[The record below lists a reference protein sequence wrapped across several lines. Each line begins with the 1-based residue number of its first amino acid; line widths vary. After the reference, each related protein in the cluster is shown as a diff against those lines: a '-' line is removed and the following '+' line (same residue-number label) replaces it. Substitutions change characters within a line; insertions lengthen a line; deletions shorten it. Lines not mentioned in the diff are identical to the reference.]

1 MTNEILAHHVL
12 QEVLKKGI
20 FEFCVC
26 PGARN
31 SPFVHVLNE
40 NKQIKKY
47 FWFEE
52 RSAAFFALG
61 RAKQSRQAIAV
72 ITTSGTAVGELLP
85 AAMEAYYE
93 GIPLLLISADRP
105 RRFRGSGAPQSAEQ
119 VGIFGI
125 YAPFQ
130 CDLESGEELSLLTWS
145 KSSPAH
151 LNVCFE
157 EPTVAINLALA
168 PLELNERE
176 ENQISFSKTIY
187 QREIAE
193 IESFLE
199 HAQYPLVVV
208 GDLPL
213 SARAGVAAFL
223 SKLNLPVYLEGI
235 SGLRENSHLRHLR
248 IIRSDHICQ
257 NAAQNGYPIDGILR
271 IGGIPTFRLWRDL
284 EDQKTP
290 IKVCSISAQPFS
302 GLSWGDVQN
311 VCLTNFFH
319 IYSASKTF
327 ALATSQQWRRSD
339 SNFGQALLALFLE
352 EPQAE
357 PALIYNLSLLIPAYA
372 RIYLGNSLPIR
383 EWDLAACNE
392 NKEFI
397 MEASRGLNGID
408 GQISTFLGFSQPGQE
423 NWAILGDLTTLYDM
437 AGPWILPQLDLHVN
451 LVVVNNGGGQIFS
464 RMFPNKEFLNE
475 HQLCFNPLA
484 NMWGMKYEKW
494 HSIPSSISS
503 GENKMIELIPCAAAT
518 DRFWKKFTQL

>member
-12 QEVLKKGI
+12 QEALKKGVS
-20 FEFCVC
+20 EFCVC

-61 RAKQSRQAIAV
+61 RAKQSGQAVAV

-119 VGIFGI
+119 MGIFGI
-125 YAPFQ
+125 YTPFQ
-130 CDLESGEELSLLTWS
+130 CDLESEEKLSFLTWS

-151 LNVCFE
+151 VNVCFE
-157 EPTVAINLALA
+157 EPTAEINSTLA
-168 PLELNERE
+168 PLVLNEKE
-176 ENQISFSKTIY
+176 ECPISFSKTSY
-187 QREIAE
+187 QQEIAE

-199 HAQYPLVVV
+199 QAQYPFVVV
-208 GDLPL
+208 GDLPVQ
-213 SARAGVAAFL
+213 ARAGVAVFL

-235 SGLRENSHLRHLR
+235 SGLREDSRLKHLR
-248 IIRSDHICQ
+248 IIRSDHIWEK
-257 NAAQNGYPIDGILR
+257 AAQNGYPIDSILR

-284 EDQKTP
+284 EDQKMH
-290 IKVCSISAQPFS
+290 IKVCSISSQPFS

-311 VCLTNFFH
+311 VCLIKFFQ
-319 IYSASKTF
+319 IYATSKAF
-327 ALATSQQWRRSD
+327 ALSTSEQWRCSD
-339 SNFGQALLALFLE
+339 NNFGRALMALFLE

-357 PALIYNLSLLIPAYA
+357 PSLIHNLSWLIPEHA

-383 EWDLAACNE
+383 EWDLAACDQS
-392 NKEFI
+392 KGFI

-408 GQISTFLGFSQPGQE
+408 GQISTFLGFSQAGTE

-451 LVVVNNGGGQIFS
+451 IVVVNNGGGQIFS
-464 RMFPNKEFLNE
+464 RMFSNKEFLHE
-475 HQLCFNPLA
+475 HKLCFNPLA

-494 HSIPSSISS
+494 YSIPSFINS
-503 GENKMIELIPCAAAT
+503 GENKMIELIPCEAAT
-518 DRFWKKFTQL
+518 SRFWKKFTQL